1 MIEPST
7 LIMSAKVSMSMVFG
21 LVMLVKIANAWI
33 KGDGRRIWAVPCLV
47 LVMIAGY
54 VSLWASS
61 FLAVSIAALVVFVGL
76 TAEEK
81 VS

>member
-7 LIMSAKVSMSMVFG
+7 LIMFAKVSMSMIFG
-21 LVMLVKIANAWI
+21 LVMLFKIAKVWV

-47 LVMIAGY
+47 LVMIAGC
-54 VSLWASS
+54 VSFWASS
-61 FLAVSIAALVVFVGL
+61 FLAVSIATLVVLVGL

-81 VS
+81 VR